1 MEKCTNC
8 GSELEGK
15 YCHNCGQKRVKRLEV
30 KTILH
35 DVTYGI
41 LHWENSILRTFKGLL
56 FKSGLTAKDY
66 IEGKRKHFV
75 KPFSYFIFMQTLF
88 VVVFHRMSEK
98 YFAFLN
104 YTIKSDSN
112 KVQGRVIEIQHVVSQ
127 YVNYLNYFMP
137 VFFAFFLYLF
147 LRKKK
152 GINYAE
158 ALAASFY
165 WVATTLVFSMV
176 LMLLSM
182 IDIRFWNARFFV
194 NMAYYIIALKT
205 FSDLS
210 WGKGILKGFS
220 VVMLSY
226 TVFVLFVTI
235 LAICYLQFVMGLN
248 VLQIFGYNSQ

>member
-8 GSELEGK
+8 GGELTGK
-15 YCHNCGQKRVKRLEV
+15 YCSQCGQERVKRLEV
-30 KTILH
+30 KTIVH
-35 DVTYGI
+35 DVTHGI
-41 LHWENSILRTFKGLL
+41 LHWENSILKTFKNLL
-56 FKSGLTAKDY
+56 FKPGTTAKDY
-66 IEGKRKHFV
+66 IEGRRKLFV

-104 YTIKSDSN
+104 YSIRSDSD
-112 KVQGRVIEIQHVVSQ
+112 KVQERVIEIQHVVSQ

-147 LRKKK
+147 FRKKR

-165 WVATTLVFSMV
+165 WVATTLVFSIV

-194 NMAYYIIALKT
+194 NITYYIVAVKT
-205 FSDLS
+205 FSELS
-210 WGKGILKGFS
+210 WGRGIFKGFS
-220 VVMLSY
+220 VAMLSY
-226 TVFVLFVTI
+226 IAFVLFVSV
-235 LAICYLQFVMGLN
+235 LALCYLQFVMGIN
-248 VLQIFGYNSQ
+248 VLQVFGY

>member
-8 GSELEGK
+8 GGELTGK
-15 YCHNCGQKRVKRLEV
+15 YCSQCGQERVKRLEV
-30 KTILH
+30 KTIVH
-35 DVTYGI
+35 DVTHGI
-41 LHWENSILRTFKGLL
+41 LHWENSILKTFKNLL
-56 FKSGLTAKDY
+56 FKPGTTAKDY
-66 IEGKRKHFV
+66 IEGRRKLFV

-104 YTIKSDSN
+104 YSIRSDSD
-112 KVQGRVIEIQHVVSQ
+112 KVQERVIEIQHVVSQ

-147 LRKKK
+147 FRKKR

-165 WVATTLVFSMV
+165 WVATTLVFSIV

-194 NMAYYIIALKT
+194 NMTYYIIAVKT

-220 VVMLSY
+220 VAMLSY
-226 TVFVLFVTI
+226 IAFVLFVSI
-235 LAICYLQFVMGLN
+235 LALCYLQFVMGIN
-248 VLQIFGYNSQ
+248 VLQVFGY